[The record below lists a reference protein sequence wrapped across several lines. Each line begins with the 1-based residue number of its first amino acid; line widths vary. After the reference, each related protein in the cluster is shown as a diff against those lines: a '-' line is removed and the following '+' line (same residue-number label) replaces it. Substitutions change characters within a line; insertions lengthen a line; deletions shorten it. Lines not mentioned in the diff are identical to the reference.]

1 MNDRT
6 NRLVG
11 LATMLIG
18 AAVLFVAVLDVGLPL
33 WILMLAVLALAV
45 GTALYGL
52 GSSIGPDR
60 PADV

>member
-1 MNDRT
+1 
-6 NRLVG
+6 
-11 LATMLIG
+11 MLIG